1 LCLVR
6 VFRLSAFHS
15 PPPEVGPLRA
25 PIASSP
31 IVTFLSGV
39 SARLHLSLLWLI
51 VLLFVLCFILVSL
64 YLFYFVLI
72 FLCILFLLGF
82 PIYALVFPCIAS
94 LCLFRGFFSFY
105 NSADFLRAYFA
116 TLRPLADPFFV
127 PPPRRAPT
135 HPSMYKF
142 ACTRSVSKNNCYIC
156 ISWFCLVQICISL
169 VD

>member
-39 SARLHLSLLWLI
+39 SARLRLSLLRLI
-51 VLLFVLCFILVSL
+51 VLLFVLCFIWFP
-64 YLFYFVLI
+64 YICF
-72 FLCILFLLGF
+72 ILLDF
-82 PIYALVFPCIAS
+82 PVFALVFLCIAS

-105 NSADFLRAYFA
+105 SSADFLRTYFA
-116 TLRPLADPFFV
+116 ALRPLPSLFPCPHRV
-127 PPPRRAPT
+127 KLPT
-135 HPSMYKF
+135 HPPMYKF
-142 ACTRSVSKNNCYIC
+142 ACTRSMSKNNCYIC
-156 ISWFCLVQICISL
+156 ISWLCLVQICI
-169 VD
+169 